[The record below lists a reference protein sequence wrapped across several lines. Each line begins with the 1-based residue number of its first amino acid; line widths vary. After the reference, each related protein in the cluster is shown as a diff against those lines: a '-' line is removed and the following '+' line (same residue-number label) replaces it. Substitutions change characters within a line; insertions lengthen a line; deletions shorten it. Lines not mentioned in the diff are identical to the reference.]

1 MVRRTCASEF
11 DRRVLGMPTGGN
23 GLFSAVRRRTWER
36 AVMWSYLRSNLAP
49 AAAGARSAADVTEY
63 PDIDM
68 RWSGPVPAHK
78 DGTPFVLAEGI

>member
-1 MVRRTCASEF
+1 
-11 DRRVLGMPTGGN
+11 
-23 GLFSAVRRRTWER
+23 
-36 AVMWSYLRSNLAP
+36 MWSYLRSNLAP